1 MPAEPRERRSYPRVE
16 ADVAA
21 HVSRPLAGDA
31 ITIQTRNI
39 SCAGLYC
46 RVPAYIEPSA
56 RLHTAMILPIREAE
70 GIRNE
75 LLEFDS
81 IVVRVE
87 PEKEEPGRKA
97 YHIALCFVGLTVEA
111 RALIDRYVR
120 QRSGD
125 T

>member
-1 MPAEPRERRSYPRVE
+1 MPAEYDERRAYPRVE
-16 ADVAA
+16 ADIAA
-21 HVSRPLAGDA
+21 HVSRPLARDA
-31 ITIQTRNI
+31 ITIRTRNI
-39 SCAGLYC
+39 SCGGLYC
-46 RVPAYIEPSA
+46 RVPGYIGPST
-56 RLHTAMILPIREAE
+56 RLHTAMILPVREAE
-70 GIRNE
+70 GLRNE

-87 PEKEEPGRKA
+87 PEKEEPGREA
-97 YHIALCFVGLTVEA
+97 YHIALSFIGLTVEG